1 MSRIRHRPGRIV
13 TMRSDASYMCDTC
26 GEEIVTPIDTAAG
39 TTQEYVED
47 CPVCCRANVIHVEID
62 QSGEARVWAEA
73 E

>member
-1 MSRIRHRPGRIV
+1 MK
-13 TMRSDASYMCDTC
+13 SDASYMCDTC
-26 GEEIVTPIDTAAG
+26 GEEIVTPIDTTAG

-62 QSGEARVWAEA
+62 QGGEVRVWAKA